1 MNNNSH
7 IHIENH
13 VSVHQSGHDYAA
25 ANAGCAGLA
34 ALGTLV
40 GLGALGFGLYL
51 VAEPTFEMVLDVA
64 YGLGDAIGA
73 MATGALDI
81 LHATGHLLKMVAM
94 PILWTIGYGCLG
106 LVGVALLSAVYSRL
120 QEWRQDRIEAIRVIE
135 QPQPAKIL
143 VLVANPEQAQEA
155 IKLLPD
161 NVSVE
166 FIQMPKKKAVEYA

>member
-13 VSVHQSGHDYAA
+13 VSVHQSGHDYVA

-73 MATGALDI
+73 MAGALDI
-81 LHATGHLLKMVAM
+81 LRD
-94 PILWTIGYGCLG
+94 WT
-106 LVGVALLSAVYSRL
+106 SA
-120 QEWRQDRIEAIRVIE
+120 QDGGD
-135 QPQPAKIL
+135 
-143 VLVANPEQAQEA
+143 ANP
-155 IKLLPD
+155 LDYWLWLPWACRRGAALRGLQ
-161 NVSVE
+161 S
-166 FIQMPKKKAVEYA
+166 IAGMATRPH